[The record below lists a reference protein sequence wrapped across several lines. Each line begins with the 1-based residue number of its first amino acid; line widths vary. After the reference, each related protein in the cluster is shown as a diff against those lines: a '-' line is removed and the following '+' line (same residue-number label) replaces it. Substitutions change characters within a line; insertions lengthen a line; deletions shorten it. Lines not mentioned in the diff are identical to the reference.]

1 MKVYLPSYNQEN
13 EWERKCQYTL
23 ENIQKTNGRT
33 LVLFRTTGELAAF
46 KEYVNKEQMSVP
58 FLYEGDQ
65 EISQL
70 VSRFQNEEETVLCA
84 VHLWEGL
91 DIPGSSL
98 SHVIIWSLPFLRTIL
113 CLKRNVSTLMIR
125 FGM

>member
-1 MKVYLPSYNQEN
+1 MNGKESV
-13 EWERKCQYTL
+13 
-23 ENIQKTNGRT
+23 NIHLKIYKTNGRT
-33 LVLFRTTGELAAF
+33 LVLFRTTQELAAF
-46 KEYVNKEQMSVP
+46 KEYVSKEQMSVP

-98 SHVIIWSLPFLRTIL
+98 SHVIIWSLPFLQTIL
-113 CLKRNVSTLMIR
+113 CLKRNVST
-125 FGM
+125 

>member
-1 MKVYLPSYNQEN
+1 
-13 EWERKCQYTL
+13 
-23 ENIQKTNGRT
+23 
-33 LVLFRTTGELAAF
+33 
-46 KEYVNKEQMSVP
+46 MSVP

-91 DIPGSSL
+91 DIPRFIIITCYHL
-98 SHVIIWSLPFLRTIL
+98 VITIPS
-113 CLKRNVSTLMIR
+113 KRSGV
-125 FGM
+125 

>member
-1 MKVYLPSYNQEN
+1 
-13 EWERKCQYTL
+13 
-23 ENIQKTNGRT
+23 
-33 LVLFRTTGELAAF
+33 
-46 KEYVNKEQMSVP
+46 MSVP

-98 SHVIIWSLPFLRTIL
+98 SHVIIWSLPFPPNDPL
-113 CLKRNVSTLMIR
+113 CLKRSVNT
-125 FGM
+125 